1 MLSRVLSCVLASPVL
16 TLSVTLACGPAQA
29 QTTTYACKTDK
40 GVPYRSNNPC
50 PWQQK
55 TELRYYGPVTPP
67 PASNRP
73 VQRVERAGDELK
85 YMSARCQTMKEGI
98 RTAPNRGLSY
108 ATVQELRHNFARE
121 CGDEEMDAMSKARSD
136 HDTQRNQ
143 EKESNAHDQQREL
156 QVKADLDRNRQQ
168 CAEMR
173 LSIQNRKQRPNPT
186 EGELKDLER
195 FEQRFQERC
204 GR

>member
-1 MLSRVLSCVLASPVL
+1 MFSRVLSCVLAAPVL
-16 TLSVTLACGPAQA
+16 AVTLASGPVLA

-55 TELRYYGPVTPP
+55 TELRYYGPVPQSS
-67 PASNRP
+67 ASSRP
-73 VQRVERAGDELK
+73 IQRVERAGDELK
-85 YMSARCQTMKEGI
+85 YLSNRCQTMKEGI

-108 ATVQELRHNFARE
+108 ATVQELRQNYQRECSEEEMEAQRKAHNDQSAKRSLEREARE
-121 CGDEEMDAMSKARSD
+121 E
-136 HDTQRNQ
+136 NQ
-143 EKESNAHDQQREL
+143 EREL
-156 QVKADLDRNRQQ
+156 QAKADQDRNRQQ

-204 GR
+204 AR